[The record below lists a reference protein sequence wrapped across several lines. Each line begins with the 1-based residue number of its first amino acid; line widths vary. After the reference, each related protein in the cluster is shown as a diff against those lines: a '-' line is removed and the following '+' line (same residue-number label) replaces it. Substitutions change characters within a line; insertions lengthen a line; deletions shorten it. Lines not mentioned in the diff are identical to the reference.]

1 MERPFIV
8 KVITAA
14 LAILIGFLLQTCL
27 CSTILRLYSIPNIL
41 LFVTVMYGLRYDR
54 YAGLAVGAVCG
65 LLTDIF
71 SGTMLIGFYMLI
83 YALLGIACGLLHR
96 FLNEQE
102 FALPV
107 IMTVICDLVYGLYVY
122 VFMFMLR
129 GDFRFGLYLNRVIFP
144 EALFT
149 AIAAFILFWVMRA
162 QFNAVS
168 RYEKRRARKF
178 G

>member
-1 MERPFIV
+1 
-8 KVITAA
+8 
-14 LAILIGFLLQTCL
+14 
-27 CSTILRLYSIPNIL
+27 
-41 LFVTVMYGLRYDR
+41 
-54 YAGLAVGAVCG
+54 
-65 LLTDIF
+65 
-71 SGTMLIGFYMLI
+71 
-83 YALLGIACGLLHR
+83 
-96 FLNEQE
+96 
-102 FALPV
+102 
-107 IMTVICDLVYGLYVY
+107 MTVICDLVYGLYVY